1 MNCVFCGAV
10 KNCGRY
16 LKKVFRNLEQL
27 GSLFDNYAIVLYL
40 DKSVD
45 NSHELLVKY
54 GKMNPQLMFYYN
66 PNPVS
71 EYRTHRIANA
81 RNECIKIVYSKFA
94 NYPYFIMMDFDDVC
108 SEPVKVDVL
117 KKYLHEDTWD
127 ALSFNK
133 NPYYDIWAL
142 SIHPFVISCF
152 HMQKINQNERVNQR
166 DKKIEAQRYITK
178 ILAESDNLVPCLSA
192 FNGFAIYRTSKF
204 VNCYY
209 DGKFR
214 LDLLPQNYLK
224 MTLNATKN
232 ELKFQKY
239 DVGNKYE
246 DCEHRSFHI
255 MAKNENGA
263 RIMIAPE
270 ILFD

>member
-10 KNCGRY
+10 KNCGPY
-16 LKKVFRNLEQL
+16 LEKVLKNVEQL
-27 GSLFDNYAIVLYL
+27 GGLFDDYAIVLYL
-40 DKSVD
+40 DKSID
-45 NSHELLVKY
+45 DSHKLLVEY
-54 GKMNPQLMFYYN
+54 GKNNPRLMFYYN
-66 PNPVS
+66 PTPVS

-108 SEPVKVDVL
+108 SEQVKVDVL

-142 SIHPFVISCF
+142 SIYPFVISLF
-152 HMQKINQNERVNQR
+152 HIQKINRIERMYHR
-166 DKKIEAQRYITK
+166 DKKIEAQQYITK
-178 ILAESDNLVPCLSA
+178 ILAESNNLVPCISA

-209 DGKFR
+209 DGTLR
-214 LDLLPQNYLK
+214 LDLLPLKYLK
-224 MTLNATKN
+224 MSLNATRN
-232 ELKFQKY
+232 ELKINQPGFLSKDQ
-239 DVGNKYE
+239 

-255 MAKNENGA
+255 MAKKNGA